1 MKAKPTKSDF
11 FRYSRPKFKLYSL
24 ICLLSVVLLSE
35 SVGARSTLK
44 QSQIAQQPAT
54 TQQDATRAA
63 AEKVSEEGMALYEQG
78 TAVSLRQAI
87 EKWQEALV
95 LWQKAGDKQW
105 EATTLNNIGKVYSDL
120 GDKQNAM
127 RKSKLVMDA

>member
-11 FRYSRPKFKLYSL
+11 FRYIRPKIKLYSL

-54 TQQDATRAA
+54 TQQDPTSAA
-63 AEKVSEEGMALYEQG
+63 AKKVYDEGMALYKQG
-78 TAVSLRQAI
+78 TAVSRRQAI

-95 LWQKAGDKQW
+95 LWRKAGDKRG
-105 EATTLNNIGKVYSDL
+105 E
-120 GDKQNAM
+120 
-127 RKSKLVMDA
+127 